1 MPKPPE
7 HVRHLVQR
15 RFEQIHRDLQG
26 RTTTGHPLIDKRF
39 PEGLSP
45 GTVVVLGG
53 GPGSGKTRALL
64 GIARRVASGGS
75 GAALLVS
82 RSDSRMQVVDRL
94 LAHCAGVPARKLAGR
109 PTVDSQDW
117 LALPRAAGE
126 LSESELLIAT
136 GIHSI
141 MDLALSVL
149 DASRATR
156 IAMVLI
162 DDADLIEPADD
173 AATNLCTL
181 ARHMQVPVVATV
193 ESESALRA
201 DAEHWIPLDGST

>member
-94 LAHCAGVPARKLAGR
+94 PADTGRVYFGAFVTLEDEDGDELAIRIVGHDETDTAKRWISVDAPLAKALLGKSLDDEATVAAPAGQTTYV
-109 PTVDSQDW
+109 
-117 LALPRAAGE
+117 
-126 LSESELLIAT
+126 IT
-136 GIHSI
+136 GIQYRTPQ
-141 MDLALSVL
+141 
-149 DASRATR
+149 AS
-156 IAMVLI
+156 
-162 DDADLIEPADD
+162 
-173 AATNLCTL
+173 
-181 ARHMQVPVVATV
+181 
-193 ESESALRA
+193 
-201 DAEHWIPLDGST
+201 

>member
-117 LALPRAAGE
+117 L
-126 LSESELLIAT
+126 
-136 GIHSI
+136 
-141 MDLALSVL
+141 
-149 DASRATR
+149 
-156 IAMVLI
+156 
-162 DDADLIEPADD
+162 
-173 AATNLCTL
+173 
-181 ARHMQVPVVATV
+181 
-193 ESESALRA
+193 
-201 DAEHWIPLDGST
+201 